1 MAYPA
6 IDVGPFLFLDEGE
19 GDFLDEGGGDR
30 VLARWG
36 QDRNGYVLFLSRLDP
51 TKGVD
56 DLIAGFARSG
66 LSQSVRLVLA
76 AGGPDAA
83 RLRGLAAL
91 SPVAERITFF
101 ADVDDDEK
109 RHLMAGCTAYV
120 VPSKSMPE
128 FVETL
133 GIALVQ

>member
-1 MAYPA
+1 MSYPA

-19 GDFLDEGGGDR
+19 GEGDR

-51 TKGVD
+51 TEGVD

-76 AGGPDAA
+76 GSGPDA
-83 RLRGLAAL
+83 
-91 SPVAERITFF
+91 
-101 ADVDDDEK
+101 DK

-120 VPSKSMPE
+120 LPSKSMPE

>member
-1 MAYPA
+1 M
-6 IDVGPFLFLDEGE
+6 LF
-19 GDFLDEGGGDR
+19 
-30 VLARWG
+30 W
-36 QDRNGYVLFLSRLDP
+36 SRLDP

-56 DLIAGFARSG
+56 DLIAEFARSG
-66 LSQSVRLVLA
+66 PSQSVRLDLA
-76 AGGPDAA
+76 GSGPDAA

-91 SPVAERITFF
+91 SPVAERITFL
-101 ADVDDDEK
+101 DDMDDDEK